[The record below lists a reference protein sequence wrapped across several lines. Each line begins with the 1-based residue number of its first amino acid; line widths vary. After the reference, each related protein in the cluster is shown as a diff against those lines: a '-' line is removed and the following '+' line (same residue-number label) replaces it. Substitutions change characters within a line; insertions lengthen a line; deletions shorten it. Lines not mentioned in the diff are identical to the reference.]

1 MDRIGLVAVA
11 LGAMMALAQPAAAQ
25 QNQNNGWG
33 GALDQLNR
41 AVNPNSYPEDRP
53 EDRRTDTDRS
63 RRYEGSSTDRRA
75 DGGDFEGYSDREL
88 RDRYDRLIDEQR
100 QTQRQRRA
108 MEDEMSRRGI
118 RR

>member
-1 MDRIGLVAVA
+1 MRRIGLVAVA

-53 EDRRTDTDRS
+53 EDRRTDNDRS
-63 RRYEGSSTDRRA
+63 RRSEGSSTDRRA
-75 DGGDFEGYSDREL
+75 DGGDYEGYSDRDL
-88 RDRYDRLIDEQR
+88 RDRYDHLIDEQR
-100 QTQRQRRA
+100 RTQRERRA